1 MLNKIKVSVIVPV
14 YDVQKY
20 LAKCLNSILN
30 QSFSEYEIICV
41 NDCSPDNSQAVLDKY
56 YKKYPDRIRIIINKE
71 NLGLGLSRNRGIDAA
86 QGEYIMFV
94 DSDDYIKTDY
104 IQRYYEYA
112 REGKVDAV
120 IGGYIRVS
128 KSKETIHSI
137 SDNIWATLTYGISCA
152 KMYRKDFLNKNNLRF
167 SSYKCGEDV
176 HFNTCAFC
184 CSMTYK
190 VIPYEGYYYVDN
202 GKSITNTMNYK
213 KNHEE
218 IMMNIFLDVL
228 EKYGNRICSDQK
240 DVLEYVCY
248 VNILNALLQFNRGC
262 GVAIMKE
269 KYAKCSQYM
278 QRYFPN
284 YIHNNYLRVGKP
296 KGQTAKIR
304 IATSIVKLL
313 RNIKLDRILFYAIS
327 CINSG
332 N

>member
-1 MLNKIKVSVIVPV
+1 
-14 YDVQKY
+14 
-20 LAKCLNSILN
+20 
-30 QSFSEYEIICV
+30 
-41 NDCSPDNSQAVLDKY
+41 
-56 YKKYPDRIRIIINKE
+56 
-71 NLGLGLSRNRGIDAA
+71 
-86 QGEYIMFV
+86 
-94 DSDDYIKTDY
+94 
-104 IQRYYEYA
+104 
-112 REGKVDAV
+112 
-120 IGGYIRVS
+120 
-128 KSKETIHSI
+128 
-137 SDNIWATLTYGISCA
+137 
-152 KMYRKDFLNKNNLRF
+152 
-167 SSYKCGEDV
+167 
-176 HFNTCAFC
+176 
-184 CSMTYK
+184 MTYK

-218 IMMNIFLDVL
+218 IMMNIFWMYWKNMGI
-228 EKYGNRICSDQK
+228 EFACDQK